1 MFWNLQLKVP
11 SARPRISG
19 PKGKTVRVDGRQ
31 VTELSSL
38 AGKSCRVLDNNL
50 GQVTSELLM
59 SYSEKR
65 TQRSQREIPQDEETW
80 AVSGFGD
87 QHTTGDAKT
96 SGELNTKTANCRPT
110 VKSSIFQKLISARQ
124 AVLKAMSTPN
134 FQVKS
139 EGPEHLLALTEILQ
153 PGVTQEIFEAHA
165 PSAFQVGEPGHA
177 FVG

>member
-1 MFWNLQLKVP
+1 M
-11 SARPRISG
+11 
-19 PKGKTVRVDGRQ
+19 RVDGRQ
-31 VTELSSL
+31 VTRLSSL

-87 QHTTGDAKT
+87 QHTSGDAKT
-96 SGELNTKTANCRPT
+96 SGEPNTKKARPT
-110 VKSSIFQKLISARQ
+110 VKSGIFQKLISTRQ

-153 PGVTQEIFEAHA
+153 PGVTQEIFETHA
-165 PSAFQVGEPGHA
+165 PSAFQVGEPGLA